1 MGIKMFVGEVNTQ
14 TNSITSYCTNVIN
27 GMTKI
32 QTVLSKIILE
42 PSLQGHTYDSAKN
55 YFKTAYLPAIRG
67 FILVCET
74 AIRANQK
81 LITDYKSKV
90 DVNDLQE
97 DVLMSQISRL
107 DSMSTALDSIAIPK
121 VFTQNIIDNLQEAKG
136 KTAKKLT
143 LLREFN
149 HKSVSIFEELE
160 QQLQNL
166 ERGVTLIAEGKA
178 WNGTTGT
185 FSTAGLNM
193 DWAQSINQSWED
205 RQKEQAKKEKSKKK
219 KAKVPWWKK
228 TMSGALDFLQGAG
241 IAVVENNLGKKA
253 KKANRNFQNN
263 QNYHYGKLFG
273 TGLTGIQSLTEMYQ
287 GANMVIKGL
296 QGMAGATVM
305 SGGALAPGAGAI
317 AGAGATVGAEAL
329 AHGGLVFSNTIQ
341 NGMDNI
347 QQMQN
352 SKIKDQSDLK
362 KSIEDGKPAKKHTQQ
377 VYDKKK
383 ARLGSEGEPNSSKD
397 LLNPDGS
404 IKQRRYYGEDGKVI
418 EDIDYNHSDDGSHTF
433 PHRHK
438 WDWTNPK
445 PRQSESKY

>member
-1 MGIKMFVGEVNTQ
+1 MSIKMFVGEVNTQ

-27 GMTKI
+27 GMTEI

-97 DVLMSQISRL
+97 DVLMSQISCL

-143 LLREFN
+143 QLREFN
-149 HKSVSIFEELE
+149 HKSASIFEELE

-193 DWAQSINQSWED
+193 DWAQTIDQAWEE
-205 RQKEQAKKEKSKKK
+205 RLKEQAKKDKPKKK
-219 KAKVPWWKK
+219 KAKIPWWKK
-228 TMSGALDFLQGAG
+228 TMTGALDFLQGAG
-241 IAVVENNLGKKA
+241 IAVVENNTGEKA
-253 KKANRNFQNN
+253 KKVNQKFQNN

-287 GANMVIKGL
+287 GANMAIKGL
-296 QGMAGATVM
+296 QGIAGATVM

-317 AGAGATVGAEAL
+317 AGAGAL

-347 QQMQN
+347 QQMQSSGGGRVQPVGN
-352 SKIKDQSDLK
+352 MSEFFKSKFGKKLKDCSSKTSKMVDGQSVYKVNEKTKIPGLK
-362 KSIEDGKPAKKHTQQ
+362 KGDQFYLDGLHKDHIEVFDSNGNFRT
-377 VYDKKK
+377 V
-383 ARLGSEGEPNSSKD
+383 
-397 LLNPDGS
+397 LNLDGS
-404 IKQRRYYGEDGKVI
+404 INVEKIKAAATRRLK
-418 EDIDYNHSDDGSHTF
+418 
-433 PHRHK
+433 
-438 WDWTNPK
+438 
-445 PRQSESKY
+445 